1 MRYHVIY
8 LAAGQREALRLEAPN
23 AAAAVSAVTALRG
36 HAPPA
41 FELLSVVPTPAPSA
55 KSEPEASSDD

>member
-8 LAAGQREALRLEAPN
+8 LTAGQREALRLEAPD
-23 AAAAVSAVTALRG
+23 AAAAVAAATALRG

-41 FELLSVVPTPAPSA
+41 FELLSVIPAPSA
-55 KSEPEASSDD
+55 EGESGADSED